1 MFSLKPSADYA
12 KVKLALL
19 PDRHFESRQVAGL
32 NFLLS
37 LKLASQITLE
47 LNCLEPALEVL
58 QGPVAISIIK
68 FPIVQSGVILTSK
81 SCHHPKYHRE
91 YEPCV
96 SRCSNTSSGYV
107 DRSLSGP
114 VYPWNCWDSGWTAE
128 R

>member
-1 MFSLKPSADYA
+1 
-12 KVKLALL
+12 
-19 PDRHFESRQVAGL
+19 
-32 NFLLS
+32 LS

-114 VYPWNCWDSGWTAE
+114 VYPWNCWDSG
-128 R
+128 